1 MKMLSLRPWPK
12 LSNVCWRFVY
22 SSGKPCTVSPLS
34 VLSFPCLMA
43 VLSSGAIQNNT
54 HTDTPCWSNG
64 FLKFQTTIA
73 SARAWERL
81 WMSGHNWPVSTP
93 SPLTLH
99 HHVHLSPLTS
109 WLSNQLTPP
118 RLSNTSTCNT
128 TPAPTRSHGVTHTIP
143 AAGLF
148 LSVEWAH
155 THTHNT
161 HDQRNTGCSKRSGL
175 QSISENKMFSSQMLQ
190 MRVFWRSDL
199 NRMEISFMHAPG
211 MPKSYCKSKYVAGYI
226 WIYSQLV
233 AVYVAI

>member
-1 MKMLSLRPWPK
+1 MKMLSLRLWPK

-54 HTDTPCWSNG
+54 HTDTPCRSNG

-81 WMSGHNWPVSTP
+81 WVSGHNWPVSTP

-155 THTHNT
+155 THTHT
-161 HDQRNTGCSKRSGL
+161 IPMIKEIQAALKGVAFSPSQKIRCFPLRCFRWGFSGEV
-175 QSISENKMFSSQMLQ
+175 I
-190 MRVFWRSDL
+190 
-199 NRMEISFMHAPG
+199 
-211 MPKSYCKSKYVAGYI
+211 
-226 WIYSQLV
+226 
-233 AVYVAI
+233 